1 MVPSGALE
9 PPRGLLSLAAL
20 GEPPS
25 PEKPPIREPMGE
37 VIVPFVSIILT
48 LAPPASQTYR
58 SPAASKAM
66 ALGELRA
73 ADVAAPPPPPCG
85 APAGARG
92 VARGGWGAAGAAPP
106 PSPVVACVPV
116 PPTAETV
123 VRR

>member
-25 PEKPPIREPMGE
+25 PEKPTTLEPMGD

-58 SPAASKAM
+58 SPAAANAM
-66 ALGELRA
+66 APGEFGA
-73 ADVAAPPPPPCG
+73 ADVAAPP
-85 APAGARG
+85 
-92 VARGGWGAAGAAPP
+92 
-106 PSPVVACVPV
+106 SPVVAWAPV
-116 PPTAETV
+116 PARGETV